1 MRYKTKWRKMH
12 SVSGFFLIVTF
23 FIIGL
28 SILAVYTTTLA
39 TELGLEKD
47 DLQITSL
54 SHLMKSMDWENDYN
68 EEKIGERILK
78 AQLDALNI
86 AMQGNFT
93 KNNVTEIVT
102 EIENNFA
109 EYTSH
114 LKNLEG
120 SVTVNGSLLN
130 LKQIAESE
138 HDSFLQSVDHISDIS
153 KKIGLY
159 ELVTILLIIAA
170 GLGGVSEISR
180 NKLLGYPAFII
191 GAVGIIILF
200 MITFMPSM
208 LI

>member
-1 MRYKTKWRKMH
+1 MH

-23 FIIGL
+23 FIIGV

-54 SHLMKSMDWENDYN
+54 AHLVKSIDWENDYY

-78 AQLDALNI
+78 AQLDNLNI
-86 AMQGNFT
+86 TLQGNFT
-93 KNNVTEIVT
+93 KNNVTEI
-102 EIENNFA
+102 ENNFA
-109 EYTSH
+109 MYESH
-114 LKNLEG
+114 LENLEG

-130 LKQIAESE
+130 LKHKAESE
-138 HDSFLQSVDHISDIS
+138 YDSFLQSVDHISDIS
-153 KKIGLY
+153 KKIGMY
-159 ELVTILLIIAA
+159 ELTTILLIIAA

-180 NKLLGYPAFII
+180 NKLLGYPAFLI
-191 GAVGIIILF
+191 GAVAIIILF
-200 MITFMPSM
+200 MITFMPSI

>member
-1 MRYKTKWRKMH
+1 MH

-23 FIIGL
+23 FIIGV

-54 SHLMKSMDWENDYN
+54 AHLTKSMDWENDYN

-78 AQLDALNI
+78 AQLDNLNI
-86 AMQGNFT
+86 ILQGNFT
-93 KNNVTEIVT
+93 KNNVTEI
-102 EIENNFA
+102 ENNFA
-109 EYTSH
+109 TYESH
-114 LKNLEG
+114 LENLEG

-130 LKQIAESE
+130 LKHKAESE
-138 HDSFLQSVDHISDIS
+138 YDSFLQSVDHISEIS
-153 KKIGLY
+153 KKIGMY
-159 ELVTILLIIAA
+159 ELTTILLIIAA

-180 NKLLGYPAFII
+180 NKLLGYPAFLI
-191 GAVGIIILF
+191 GAVAVIILF
-200 MITFMPSM
+200 MITFMPSI

>member
-1 MRYKTKWRKMH
+1 MH

-93 KNNVTEIVT
+93 KNNVTEI
-102 EIENNFA
+102 ENNFA
-109 EYTSH
+109 EYKSH

-130 LKQIAESE
+130 LKQIGQSE

-153 KKIGLY
+153 KKIGMY
-159 ELVTILLIIAA
+159 ELVTIHLIIAA